1 MLLKKEEILDYNVG
15 PKRSDYE
22 KLKQIKI
29 NNYRAIDNLEMSFY
43 GYTSLIG
50 QNNTSKSTIL
60 KAIYA
65 FLNQEKMEQDDWRIG
80 HNDDPIIIGGIFN
93 EIEEWERKMPGVAG
107 IIQNDEISLRA
118 IWSKAGGKPQ
128 YEAYIQ
134 QEQIEGWA
142 DTFSEIKNCDYIF
155 SIMKELGITG
165 NSFKTTGN
173 REKIK
178 QEIRKKFP
186 EKVVVTDAKWTSEN
200 ISIDPALKQAIPNVE
215 IIPAVRDASDEAKT
229 QTTTAFGK
237 LLNSIVMPAIQKTE
251 EYSHLMTSVENLS
264 KKIRGKD
271 GIVQPEEIE
280 ALAKTISSQIAEI
293 IDVKAILDIATPDTD
308 KFLGSNAVIK
318 LDDGTETS
326 ISYQGHGT
334 QRALIFALIEA
345 LAKQK
350 AENIQQEGEEKLI
363 RSTIL
368 LFEEPELFLHPHL
381 MRRLK
386 KSLQKLGTLGYWQ
399 VIISTHSP
407 FLIDVID
414 NPKSLIL
421 LRRENSSVKL
431 SQLHEDPFDD
441 DSKEALRASLDFH
454 PTVNEA
460 FFANKV
466 VLVEGDTEIAV
477 LRHIDCPYKLY
488 NITDELYYATTVISC
503 GGKWTIIALAKILLK
518 FEIPYRIIHDCD
530 AHGRNED
537 VLKRVT
543 GLDPYNAN
551 SKIREVATGVDIKLI
566 DDTFEDILWEREDR
580 AKEISKKDKPFRA
593 WKKVKKMV
601 RDRESNG
608 KLKEIFEFVYNW

>member
-1 MLLKKEEILDYNVG
+1 LEFLILEQLLKYKLQRGVVTM
-15 PKRSDYE
+15 
-22 KLKQIKI
+22 KLKQITI

-43 GYTSLIG
+43 DYTSLIG

-65 FLNQEKMEQDDWRIG
+65 FINQEKMEPDDWRIG
-80 HNDDPIIIGGIFN
+80 HNDEPITIGGIFN
-93 EIEEWERKMPGVAG
+93 EIEDWERKMPGVAG
-107 IIQNDEISLRA
+107 IIQNDEINLRA
-118 IWSKAGGKPQ
+118 KWNSAGGKPQ

-134 QEQIEGWA
+134 QEQIVDWSSKFT
-142 DTFSEIKNCDYIF
+142 DIKKSYIF
-155 SIMKELGITG
+155 EIMNELGITTSD
-165 NSFKTTGN
+165 SFKTSGN
-173 REKIK
+173 QELIK
-178 QEIRKKFP
+178 QKIRERFP
-186 EKVVVTDAKWTSEN
+186 EKVVISDAKWTSEN

-251 EYSHLMTSVENLS
+251 EYSQLMSSVENLS

-280 ALAKTISSQIAEI
+280 ALAHTISSQIAEI
-293 IDVKAILDIATPDTD
+293 IDVKAILDIATPDTE

-345 LAKQK
+345 LARQK
-350 AENIQQEGEEKLI
+350 AESIRHESEEKSV

-386 KSLQKLGTLGYWQ
+386 KSLQKLGSLGCWQ

-421 LRRENSSVKL
+421 LRREDGLVKL
-431 SQLHEDPFDD
+431 SQLHEDPFDE

-460 FFANKV
+460 FFASKA
-466 VLVEGDTEIAV
+466 VLVEGDTEIAI

-488 NITDELYYATTVISC
+488 DISDELYYATTVISC
-503 GGKWTIIALAKILLK
+503 GGKWTIVALAKILLK
-518 FEIPYRIIHDCD
+518 FKIPYRVVHDRD
-530 AHGRNED
+530 AHGRNENE
-537 VLKRVT
+537 LKGVN
-543 GLDPYNAN
+543 GIDPYNAN
-551 SKIREVATGVDIKLI
+551 SKIREVATGMKINVI
-566 DDTFEDILWEREDR
+566 DDTFEDILWDR
-580 AKEISKKDKPFRA
+580 KDKTEEISKKDKPFRA
-593 WKKVKKMV
+593 WKEIRRIVHNKEQNDKL
-601 RDRESNG
+601 RE
-608 KLKEIFEFVYNW
+608 LFEFVYKW

>member
-1 MLLKKEEILDYNVG
+1 M
-15 PKRSDYE
+15 
-22 KLKQIKI
+22 KLKQITI

-65 FLNQEKMEQDDWRIG
+65 FINQEKMEQDDWRIG
-80 HNDDPIIIGGIFN
+80 HNDEPIIIGGIFD

-107 IIQNDEISLRA
+107 IIQNNEIKLRA
-118 IWSKAGGKPQ
+118 IWNQASGKPQ

-134 QEQIEGWA
+134 QEQIEEWS
-142 DTFSEIKNCDYIF
+142 TKITEIKKSKYIF
-155 SIMKELGITG
+155 EIMNELEITTAET
-165 NSFKTTGN
+165 FKVFSN
-173 REKIK
+173 QEKIK
-178 QEIRKKFP
+178 QKIRERFP
-186 EKVVVTDAKWTSEN
+186 DKVTMLNADWTNEN

-237 LLNSIVMPAIQKTE
+237 LLNSIVMPAIKKTE
-251 EYSHLMTSVENLS
+251 EYSQLMTSVENLS

-280 ALAKTISSQIAEI
+280 ALAKTISNQIAEI
-293 IDVKAILDIATPDTD
+293 IDVKAILDIATPDTE

-345 LAKQK
+345 LARQK
-350 AENIQQEGEEKLI
+350 AENIQREGEEKLI

-386 KSLQKLGTLGYWQ
+386 KSLQKLGDLGCWQ

-421 LRRENSSVKL
+421 LRREEGFVKL

-488 NITDELYYATTVISC
+488 DISDEQYYATTVISC

-518 FEIPYRIIHDCD
+518 FEISYRILHDCD

-537 VLKRVT
+537 ELKRVK
-543 GLDPYNAN
+543 GFDPYNAN
-551 SKIREVATGVDIKLI
+551 SKINEVATGIEIKLI
-566 DDTFEDILWEREDR
+566 DDTFEDVLWDREDK
-580 AKEISKKDKPFRA
+580 AKEILKKDKPFRA
-593 WKKVKKMV
+593 WKEVKKMV
-601 RDRESNG
+601 HDGVSNDRLREV
-608 KLKEIFEFVYNW
+608 FEFVYNW

>member
-1 MLLKKEEILDYNVG
+1 M
-15 PKRSDYE
+15 
-22 KLKQIKI
+22 KLKQITI

-60 KAIYA
+60 RAIYA
-65 FLNQEKMEQDDWRIG
+65 FINQEKMESDDWRIG
-80 HNDDPIIIGGIFN
+80 YNDEPIIIGGLFN
-93 EIEEWERKMPGVAG
+93 EIEDWERKMSGVAG
-107 IIQNDEISLRA
+107 IIQNNEIKLRA
-118 IWSKAGGKPQ
+118 IWNQAGGKPQ

-134 QEQIEGWA
+134 QEQIEEWSTRIT
-142 DTFSEIKNCDYIF
+142 DIKKSKYIYEIMN
-155 SIMKELGITG
+155 ELGITTAET
-165 NSFKTTGN
+165 FKVSSN
-173 REKIK
+173 QEKIK
-178 QEIRKKFP
+178 QKIRERFP
-186 EKVVVTDAKWTSEN
+186 DKVTMLDANWTNEN

-251 EYSHLMTSVENLS
+251 EYSQLMTSVENLS

-271 GIVQPEEIE
+271 GVVQPEEIE
-280 ALAKTISSQIAEI
+280 ALAKTISNQIAEI
-293 IDVKAILDIATPDTD
+293 IDVKAILDIATPDTE

-345 LAKQK
+345 LARQK
-350 AENIQQEGEEKLI
+350 AENIQREGEEKII

-386 KSLQKLGTLGYWQ
+386 KSLQKLGALGYWQ

-421 LRRENSSVKL
+421 LRREESFVKL
-431 SQLHEDPFDD
+431 SQLQEDPFDD

-488 NITDELYYATTVISC
+488 GISDEQYYATTVISC

-518 FEIPYRIIHDCD
+518 FKIPYRIVHDRD
-530 AHGRNED
+530 ARGLNED
-537 VLKRVT
+537 ELKKVNSF
-543 GLDPYNAN
+543 DPYNAN
-551 SKIREVATGVDIKLI
+551 SKIKEVATGIDIKLI
-566 DDTFEDILWEREDR
+566 DDTFEDILWDREDK
-580 AKEISKKDKPFRA
+580 AKEIPKKDKPFRA
-593 WKKVKKMV
+593 WKEVRKMA
-601 RDRESNG
+601 RDGAPNNKLREV
-608 KLKEIFEFVYNW
+608 FEFVYNW

>member
-1 MLLKKEEILDYNVG
+1 MKLKKIT
-15 PKRSDYE
+15 
-22 KLKQIKI
+22 I

-80 HNDDPIIIGGIFN
+80 HNDESIIIGGIFD
-93 EIEEWERKMPGVAG
+93 EIEEWERKTSGVAG
-107 IIQNDEISLRA
+107 IIQNDEIRLHA

-134 QEQIEGWA
+134 QEQIEGWS
-142 DTFSEIKNCDYIF
+142 DTFTVVKNCDYIF
-155 SIMKELGITG
+155 SIMQELDIV
-165 NSFKTTGN
+165 NSSSFKTTGN
-173 REKIK
+173 KEKIK
-178 QEIRKKFP
+178 QKIRETFP
-186 EKVVVTDAKWTSEN
+186 DKIVITDAKWTSEN
-200 ISIDPALKQAIPNVE
+200 ISIEPALKQAIPNVE

-251 EYSHLMTSVENLS
+251 EYSQLMTSVENLS

-271 GIVQPEEIE
+271 GIAQPEEIE

-293 IDVKAILDIATPDTD
+293 IDVKAILDIATPDTE

-326 ISYQGHGT
+326 IAYQGHGT

-350 AENIQQEGEEKLI
+350 AENIQREGEEKLI

-386 KSLQKLGTLGYWQ
+386 KSLQNLGALGCWQ

-421 LRRENSSVKL
+421 LRRDQGFVKL

-477 LRHIDCPYKLY
+477 LRHINCPYKLY
-488 NITDELYYATTVISC
+488 DISDEQYYATTVISC
-503 GGKWTIIALAKILLK
+503 GGKWTIIALAKILVK
-518 FEIPYRIIHDCD
+518 FEIPFRILHDRD

-537 VLKRVT
+537 ELKKVNN
-543 GLDPYNAN
+543 LDPYNAN
-551 SKIREVATGVDIKLI
+551 SRIKEVAAGMEIKLI
-566 DDTFEDILWEREDR
+566 DDTFEDVLWDREDK

-593 WKKVKKMV
+593 WKEIKKMV
-601 RDRESNG
+601 RDGVPNEKLREV
-608 KLKEIFEFVYNW
+608 FEFVYNW